1 MQKYRK
7 LYSYTY
13 ILYDIYI
20 YIYLYY
26 NTYYKHYKVF
36 PLIILYRIFFNSYF
50 ICITFIS
57 SGLFTLDTCRLF
69 VEESC
74 FSKMAEKLRRE
85 VEICAGKTVVRESNK
100 NGWETDRKLY
110 K

>member
-1 MQKYRK
+1 M
-7 LYSYTY
+7 LY
-13 ILYDIYI
+13 ICICVCV
-20 YIYLYY
+20 YY

-36 PLIILYRIFFNSYF
+36 TLIILYR
-50 ICITFIS
+50 TFYLIHILFVYRNKSIIS

-85 VEICAGKTVVRESNK
+85 IEICAGKTVVRESNK